1 MARIDIAS
9 IPNAPG
15 LPGNPGVMDPTLLDA
30 SPVIQGMNRL
40 RQESMPLDAF
50 SGEARGMQ
58 AIGTGIGQLATPLN
72 QFADAMSR
80 AKTASDMAQVDVVK
94 LKHTEDLKNKMATA
108 PADQYEKIYQESI
121 PELQKSLDA
130 LNISPAAKSKAS
142 PEMVRYLATTGIMVR
157 SAAQKQNIADMR
169 SNVLTATQGD
179 VSNGSY
185 DGAIERIQNGVK
197 SHLFSQQ
204 EADSHILKIQE
215 EQKKTGWQQTINADP
230 QAALLTL
237 QADLKTGKSDTFK
250 GANPIELS
258 RLTETA
264 RAEVNRQ
271 RIDATRTLENQI
283 DSGEITDSEQLKKA
297 AGTTLDDVSLKALQN
312 RMKNT
317 MGPSPDTWLRI
328 QNDIDNLDPKGPKD
342 PGYQDF
348 QTKWLAIK
356 SDVNQNVGTQWRGSM
371 ESQLYQKIQR
381 SASGKGLSIDEK
393 IQNAGFSRINSL
405 YENGAFGQFNVK
417 KDATT
422 GMVNPAEL
430 GKQTD
435 AYGKM
440 MDFKDSLLE
449 AIKQGKVPNTNQ
461 GINTWIND
469 QLTDAQKKVIG
480 KGLTQ
485 PAAPGF
491 FSNWLNNFKQGMGEN
506 PSLTPN
512 DVRSKITIPK
522 AAPGELPAGAIPAPK
537 GSKITNYWPTEVKNK
552 DGTIAKDGVIG
563 NHENQLQAG
572 DFAASPDVQEHLQSQ
587 GAKTGDPIRIYLAD
601 GEYIDAKF
609 NDSTSQDSRRKAEGK
624 APLRGRW
631 DMWTATKGHKK
642 DGVAVIGY
650 QILTKNS

>member
-9 IPNAPG
+9 IPNAPAIAAPS
-15 LPGNPGVMDPTLLDA
+15 LQSA
-30 SPVIQGMNRL
+30 EPVIQGMSRL

-58 AIGTGIGQLATPLN
+58 AIGQGVGQLATPLN

-80 AKTASDMAQVDVVK
+80 AKTLSDMAQVDKVK
-94 LKHTEDLKNKMATA
+94 MEHTGFLKDALLTA
-108 PADQYEKIYQESI
+108 PADQYEKIYQDSI
-121 PELQKSLDA
+121 PEMQKKLDA
-130 LNISPAAKSKAS
+130 LNISPDAKSKAS
-142 PEMVRYLATTGIMVR
+142 PDMVRYIAETGVMVR
-157 SAAQKQNIADMR
+157 SAKRKQEVSDMR
-169 SNVLTATQGD
+169 GNVLNAAQEDITSG
-179 VSNGSY
+179 NY
-185 DGAIERIQNGVK
+185 YGAIDRIKKGTGT
-197 SHLFSQQ
+197 LFSET

-215 EQKKTGWQQTINADP
+215 EQKKTGWQQAINADP
-230 QAALLTL
+230 QAALQTL
-237 QADLKTGKSDTFK
+237 QADLKTGKSETFV

-381 SASGKGLSIDEK
+381 SASGKGLTIDEK

-485 PAAPGF
+485 PAATGF
-491 FSNWLNNFKQGMGEN
+491 FDNWLNNFKQGMGEN

-512 DVRSKITIPK
+512 DVRSKITTPK

-601 GEYIDAKF
+601 GEHIDAKF

-631 DMWTATKGHKK
+631 DIWTATKGHKK

-650 QILTKNS
+650 QLLTKNS

>member
-58 AIGTGIGQLATPLN
+58 AIGQGVGTLATPLN
-72 QFADAMSR
+72 QYADALSR
-80 AKTASDMAQVDVVK
+80 ARTASDMAQVDVVK

-130 LNISPAAKSKAS
+130 LNVSPAAKSKS
-142 PEMVRYLATTGIMVR
+142 TPEMVRYLATTGIMVR

-230 QAALLTL
+230 QAALQTL
-237 QADLKTGKSDTFK
+237 QADLKTGKSEIFV

-264 RAEVNRQ
+264 RAEVNRL
-271 RIDATRTLENQI
+271 RIDATKNIENLMDAGIITNDDQI
-283 DSGEITDSEQLKKA
+283 KETGGKA
-297 AGTTLDDVSLKALQN
+297 IDDTTFKALQN
-312 RMKNT
+312 RLKNVT
-317 MGPSPDTWLRI
+317 PNFEAFAEI
-328 QNDIDNLDPKGPKD
+328 QTQIAQLVPRDPKD
-342 PGYQDF
+342 PRYNEFMEKAQELRNRVNSEVGSAYRSPFIQELSGKLQRSVSGTPVKPEDGVITDAKTYINTQF
-348 QTKWLAIK
+348 DMGMFGSFGKVKDAATGV
-356 SDVNQNVGTQWRGSM
+356 VNQS
-371 ESQLYQKIQR
+371 EKQKYDSAWTKKEQFLDLFNSAVKSGKITDHR
-381 SASGKGLSIDEK
+381 SAS
-393 IQNAGFSRINSL
+393 N
-405 YENGAFGQFNVK
+405 
-417 KDATT
+417 
-422 GMVNPAEL
+422 
-430 GKQTD
+430 
-435 AYGKM
+435 
-440 MDFKDSLLE
+440 
-449 AIKQGKVPNTNQ
+449 
-461 GINTWIND
+461 WIND